1 MAIIKNNTKKS
12 QRCYIYTRVST
23 EIQIEGYSLDA
34 QKERLT
40 KEAKYRGMQV
50 VETFS
55 DEGKSGKNTSGRP
68 AFKEMMKRI
77 ENSNED
83 KVDYVLV
90 FKLSRFGRNTA
101 DVLGNL
107 QLMQDFGVNLL
118 AVEEGIDSAGP
129 AGKLMISV
137 IAAVAEIERENI
149 LEQTMAGRRQKAHDG
164 KWNGGQA
171 PYGYKL
177 KDGVLQIDESE
188 AEVVRL
194 MFERYIKYDQGLSG
208 VAKWLNNNGYKKP
221 LRGNCKYELF
231 SSHFVKT
238 VLDNPVYIG
247 KIAYGRRKTE
257 KIEGTRNE
265 FHKVKQSE
273 GDYDLWEGQHEAIID
288 DYMWSQ
294 VREKR
299 KRTAVKREKKHS
311 LDHEHVLSGILK
323 CPICGAPM
331 YGAPGRKKRKDGT
344 YYENSMNKF
353 YYVCKHRRTVD
364 GKQCTFGKYID
375 QSAVNAEVWDVIRE
389 ALESGSMDATMR
401 MVLNDRTDPKVLS
414 ERMESLRKER
424 HKKVLAKDKRAA
436 EIDQLDVTDPAYDAK
451 YEDLQKRLDM
461 LYMDI
466 VQIDKD
472 IEETENDIKQQVEK
486 EATIED
492 AHAIVEFFLKHADK
506 KMTSAQ
512 MRSFVQSFVKEVL
525 IYPEE
530 KRDGWVRQIEF
541 FYPMTVNG
549 ELGLIFQ
556 HQETT
561 DETVCLMSRKD
572 K

>member
-1 MAIIKNNTKKS
+1 MAKMEQNKRP

-23 EIQIEGYSLDA
+23 EMQIEGYSLDA
-34 QKERLT
+34 QRERLT
-40 KEAKYRGMQV
+40 KEAQYRGMQV

-68 AFKEMMKRI
+68 AFKEMMTRI

-83 KVDYVLV
+83 KVDYVFV
-90 FKLSRFGRNTA
+90 FKLSRFGRNAA

-177 KDGVLQIDESE
+177 SNGVLQIDESE

-194 MFERYIKYDQGLSG
+194 MFERYIKYDQGISG

-221 LRGNCKYELF
+221 LRGNGKYELF
-231 SSHFVKT
+231 APHFVKT

-265 FHKVKQSE
+265 FHKVRQSE
-273 GDYDLWEGQHEAIID
+273 GDYDLWDGQHEAIID
-288 DYMWSQ
+288 DYTWSQ
-294 VREKR
+294 VREKS
-299 KRTAVKREKKHS
+299 KRTAVKREKTHS

-323 CPICGAPM
+323 CPVCGAPM
-331 YGAPGRKKRKDGT
+331 YGAPGRKKRKDGN

-364 GKQCTFGKYID
+364 GQQCTFNKYID
-375 QSAVNAEVWDVIRE
+375 QNAVDAEVWDVIRE
-389 ALESGSMDATMR
+389 AFESGSMDATMR
-401 MVLNDRTDPKVLS
+401 MVLNEHTDPKILS
-414 ERMESLRKER
+414 GRMKSLREER
-424 HKKVLAKDKRAA
+424 HKKILAKDKRAA
-436 EIDQLDVTDPAYDAK
+436 EIDRLDVTDPAYEAK
-451 YEDLQKRLDM
+451 YEDLQKRLDT
-461 LYMDI
+461 LYADI
-466 VQIDKD
+466 LQ
-472 IEETENDIKQQVEK
+472 IEEEIKRTEIDIQQQVEK

-492 AHAIVEFFLKHADK
+492 AHALIEFFIKHADEK
-506 KMTSAQ
+506 LINSEIKSL
-512 MRSFVQSFVKEVL
+512 VQGFVKEVH

-530 KRDGWVRQIEF
+530 KSDGWVRQIEF
-541 FYPMTVNG
+541 YYPVTVNG
-549 ELGLIFQ
+549 ELGLVFQ
-556 HQETT
+556 HQEKT
-561 DETVCLMSRKD
+561 DETIMLLQRQDM
-572 K
+572 